1 MGSKTSSSVKVKV
14 TASLDSVLVK
24 AMDDYLKES
33 ETRSRSKLIEDILHC
48 WHKEQKRRKL
58 ETQIEEYYLSLSRE
72 EQEEDQQW
80 CEITARSAHL
90 LWEK

>member
-1 MGSKTSSSVKVKV
+1 MGSTTSSSVKVKV

-33 ETRSRSKLIEDILHC
+33 ETRSRSKLIEDILHY

-72 EQEEDQQW
+72 EQKEDQQW
-80 CEITARSAHL
+80 CEIAARSAHL

>member
-33 ETRSRSKLIEDILHC
+33 ETRSRSKLIEDILRY
-48 WHKEQKRRKL
+48 WHKEQKRRRL
-58 ETQIEEYYLSLSRE
+58 EAQIEEYYLSLSRE
-72 EQEEDQQW
+72 EQEKDQQW
-80 CEITARSAHL
+80 CETTARSAHL